1 MARQPF
7 IVSFATTLICAT
19 LLGCAATPDR
29 EKDRQAVEKL
39 LRTYETGI
47 NTDNVDLIMSVY
59 AEDAVWLP
67 SHVRALSSKTAI
79 EARYRRE
86 LDRIY
91 LKKRYHLHEIVIAG
105 DWGFIRATSEGIVGV
120 KATGQEQPES
130 HDDLF
135 IVQKRNGSWS
145 ITRYIYNNNLSGP
158 EP

>member
-1 MARQPF
+1 MARRSF
-7 IVSFATTLICAT
+7 IVSFAIVVNCAA
-19 LLGCAATPDR
+19 LLGCAATADR
-29 EKDRQAVEKL
+29 AKDRQAVEKL

-59 AEDAVWLP
+59 AEDAVWIP
-67 SHVRALSSKTAI
+67 SHVRALSGKAAI

-91 LKKRYHLHEIVIAG
+91 LKKTYHLHEIVIAG
-105 DWGFIRATSEGIVGV
+105 HWGFIRATSEGIVGV

-130 HDDLF
+130 HDDFF
-135 IVQKRNGSWS
+135 IVQKRNGTWS
-145 ITRYIYNNNLSGP
+145 VTRYIYNNNLSGP